1 MSHALIWTE
10 LDPNNIS
17 AEQTHEVP
25 FAGFGTIVAGTW
37 NKRLFKLNWIN
48 SSVEDVKLSLDDE
61 YADIYTSSHFPQIAK
76 NQNLKFI
83 EDLGFEVR
91 MTTLDGYVVNQLA
104 DANIATN
111 VNISTGTL
119 SGVNKLLAPQY
130 IDVALLFFL
139 RLVRLHRKRI
149 YCDH

>member
-1 MSHALIWTE
+1 LLGLAQLLLEH
-10 LDPNNIS
+10 
-17 AEQTHEVP
+17 
-25 FAGFGTIVAGTW
+25 GT
-37 NKRLFKLNWIN
+37 KRLFKLNWIN

-76 NQNLKFI
+76 NQNLKFL

-111 VNISTGTL
+111 VKHFNRHFI
-119 SGVNKLLAPQY
+119 
-130 IDVALLFFL
+130 
-139 RLVRLHRKRI
+139 R
-149 YCDH
+149 C

>member
-91 MTTLDGYVVNQLA
+91 MTTLDGYVVNQLT

-111 VNISTGTL
+111 VNISMG
-119 SGVNKLLAPQY
+119 
-130 IDVALLFFL
+130 
-139 RLVRLHRKRI
+139 
-149 YCDH
+149 